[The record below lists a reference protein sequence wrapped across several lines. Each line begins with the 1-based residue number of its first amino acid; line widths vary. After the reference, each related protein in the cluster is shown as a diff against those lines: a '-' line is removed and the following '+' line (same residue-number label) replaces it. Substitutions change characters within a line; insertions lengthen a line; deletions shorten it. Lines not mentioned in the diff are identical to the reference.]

1 MSKIFH
7 FLRDLWFVVQYR
19 IFAIYKILISTFIL
33 KTYPPMALE
42 QKLSELIIT
51 QVDFI
56 DDSLEAKVEEVLTSF
71 GAAHRIGLQID
82 QQAENDQTVE
92 GVASGVLDL
101 ANEFGIAFKDLNG
114 EQAARVKAAV
124 RGIVTGDNEVLIEN
138 FFDACLDVIV
148 KAKDL
153 NNTVDDLN
161 APQEEV

>member
-1 MSKIFH
+1 
-7 FLRDLWFVVQYR
+7 
-19 IFAIYKILISTFIL
+19 
-33 KTYPPMALE
+33 MALE
-42 QKLSELIIT
+42 QKLSELIIS

>member
-1 MSKIFH
+1 
-7 FLRDLWFVVQYR
+7 
-19 IFAIYKILISTFIL
+19 
-33 KTYPPMALE
+33 MALE

-153 NNTVDDLN
+153 NNTVDDLT

>member
-1 MSKIFH
+1 
-7 FLRDLWFVVQYR
+7 
-19 IFAIYKILISTFIL
+19 
-33 KTYPPMALE
+33 MALE

>member
-1 MSKIFH
+1 
-7 FLRDLWFVVQYR
+7 
-19 IFAIYKILISTFIL
+19 
-33 KTYPPMALE
+33 MALE
-42 QKLSELIIT
+42 QKLSELIIS

-114 EQAARVKAAV
+114 EQAAGVKAAV